1 MNLRF
6 LSRLLP
12 RAVSDAERELAYL
25 NGATSMVD
33 LELRQLGQPFQFLIQ
48 HFETLL

>member
-33 LELRQLGQPFQFLIQ
+33 LELRQRELDRAKLRRRFPC
-48 HFETLL
+48 

>member
-12 RAVSDAERELAYL
+12 RAMSDEERALAYL

-33 LELRQLGQPFQFLIQ
+33 LELRQRELDRSKRRRAYPY
-48 HFETLL
+48 

>member
-12 RAVSDAERELAYL
+12 RAVSEEERALAYL

-33 LELRQLGQPFQFLIQ
+33 LELRQRELDRAKKRRPFY
-48 HFETLL
+48 

>member
-12 RAVSDAERELAYL
+12 RVQSDEERELAYL

-33 LELRQLGQPFQFLIQ
+33 LELRQRELDRSKRRRPFPY
-48 HFETLL
+48 